1 MHKSGNISIL
11 LLLAFLCRR
20 CYNHK
25 LDLIISSCIGF
36 CPRDLPLHAPKAREI
51 PVDRTRNRKIPI
63 EGSRFESGT
72 APLPYLSMRTTWQ
85 TYVLPAT
92 GPLKLSGLGRRCPQ
106 LMHKSED
113 LPYSLEIRPFG
124 GRGNVL
130 ALIFYVITVPLCPVP
145 DRRGFLISYFYL
157 NIQKIKSTTNVRK

>member
-36 CPRDLPLHAPKAREI
+36 CPRISHYMRQRQGRSPWTEQGIEKFLQREA
-51 PVDRTRNRKIPI
+51 
-63 EGSRFESGT
+63 GSSP
-72 APLPYLSMRTTWQ
+72 AQPPLPYLSMRTTWQ